1 MSLLFV
7 EIPIENFTDF
17 FKEVF
22 LKHNKNSQY
31 DYYLHRWN
39 SFQKNYANEVLE
51 SYYGLH
57 YLGISPQNNLNYKFE
72 IVNKKLYSIVKLK
85 FNI

>member
-17 FKEVF
+17 FKEAF

-51 SYYGLH
+51 
-57 YLGISPQNNLNYKFE
+57 ISPQNNLNYKFE